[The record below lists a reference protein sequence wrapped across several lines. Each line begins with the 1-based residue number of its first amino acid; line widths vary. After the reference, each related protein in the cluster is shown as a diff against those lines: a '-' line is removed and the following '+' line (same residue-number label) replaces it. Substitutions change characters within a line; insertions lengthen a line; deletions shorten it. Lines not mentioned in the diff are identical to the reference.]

1 MSVFCSFIVN
11 KQGQCSTAAH
21 QILEGR
27 LEIVH
32 ERIGMRGERTFQLMN
47 FDLRRF
53 VSNDQSERRFVLI
66 TRREMKMF
74 ETSTEKSN
82 VKEEEER
89 RSTCR
94 FSLVQQVEKDLW
106 SNPKT

>member
-1 MSVFCSFIVN
+1 MCL
-11 KQGQCSTAAH
+11 TAAH

-27 LEIVH
+27 FEIVH
-32 ERIGMRGERTFQLMN
+32 ERIGMCGERTFQLMN

-53 VSNDQSERRFVLI
+53 LSNDQSERRFVLI
-66 TRREMKMF
+66 TRREKKMF
-74 ETSTEKSN
+74 QTETKKSN
-82 VKEEEER
+82 GDDEGDEER

-94 FSLVQQVEKDLW
+94 VSLVQQVEKDLW